1 MIKLEMKK
9 AEFMD
14 MIKKMSIPV
23 KSREELFMFPTVTLT
38 IRPDDEIECI
48 GRYQYVTM
56 WVRVKYTT
64 PTEISGP
71 TKITIDASQFLEGL
85 QIMKSNKNMVTFTHY
100 PDQDQ
105 NDTLTTEIKRK
116 KEREN
121 IEYKFSKQI
130 ASEARGMLE
139 ELPFRLEKG
148 TDIILFKNGLLK
160 PNISGSCDVQQ
171 FKDLVKN
178 AAVKKKSEK
187 SLMKTGKF
195 LKKKRNT
202 PALYKIYI
210 DGENHRIRTV
220 TGKEYDKDSAEDC
233 AKNDSIVGNG
243 ELYYTT
249 GFAEVMN
256 VLSGEIK
263 FYAVD
268 KGPLWITQ
276 DTDKMKVR
284 YLIAP
289 SPAFI
294 YE

>member
-9 AEFMD
+9 AEFID

-23 KSREELFMFPTVTLT
+23 KSREEPFIFPTITLV
-38 IRPDDEIECI
+38 IRPEDEIECI

-56 WVRVKYTT
+56 WIRVKYTI
-64 PTEISGP
+64 PTGISEP
-71 TKITIDASQFLEGL
+71 TKITIDVSQLLEGL
-85 QIMKSNKNMVTFTHY
+85 QMMKSNKNMVTFTHY
-100 PDQDQ
+100 PDQDK
-105 NDTLTTEIKRK
+105 DDSLTTKMRDGTN
-116 KEREN
+116 REC
-121 IEYKFSKQI
+121 IIRKQI
-130 ASEARGMLE
+130 TPEARGMLE

-171 FKDLVKN
+171 FKELVKN
-178 AAVKKKSEK
+178 AALRKKYEK
-187 SLMKTGKF
+187 SSMKSGK
-195 LKKKRNT
+195 LIKQKRNA

-210 DGENHRIRTV
+210 DGENHQIRTV

-233 AKNDSIVGNG
+233 AKNNSIVGNG
-243 ELYYTT
+243 GLYYTS

-268 KGPLWITQ
+268 KGPLWIMQ